1 MGCHPAANGKGK
13 GNTMTLS
20 KSSKIFRPFEN
31 LKVLLEK
38 RSIPLR
44 PFKHD
49 NASDLS
55 EKGPEPEND
64 QKLFEEA
71 MADVVPISKDKIY
84 EKSENPGCTKMN
96 GTLDENKP
104 LALLNNLIK
113 YGEGFVVAD
122 TPEYVEGVGYHV
134 NPAIT
139 KYLHRGDFSIQ
150 AHIDLHGLSVE
161 AAQAEFDRFLKEAV
175 TSGKRTILIVHG
187 RGLSSPDKPV
197 LKTKVY
203 QWLTA
208 GPWRKWVLAFASARH
223 CDGGAGATYVLLR
236 QRPFTKRYRK
246 KP

>member
-1 MGCHPAANGKGK
+1 
-13 GNTMTLS
+13 MTLS

-31 LKVLLEK
+31 LKALLEK

-44 PFKHD
+44 PSKLD
-49 NASDLS
+49 LASPPS
-55 EKGPEPEND
+55 EKGSDPEND

-71 MADVVPISKDKIY
+71 MADVVPIRKDKY
-84 EKSENPGCTKMN
+84 SEKSVNPGDIKMN
-96 GTLDENKP
+96 GNLDESEP
-104 LALLNNLIK
+104 LALLNNLIES
-113 YGEGFVVAD
+113 GEGFVVAD

-139 KYLHRGDFSIQ
+139 KLLHRGDFSIQ
-150 AHIDLHGLSVE
+150 ADIDLHGLSVE

-175 TSGKRTILIVHG
+175 TSGKRAVLIVHG

-208 GPWRKWVLAFASARH
+208 GPWRKWVLAFASART